1 MRSNDV
7 RRYTTLALLVAG
19 GAAVATGVG
28 RLPTLAVFVAFVVV
42 LLVHNRRS
50 LGAVAGTTAPLRSA
64 VVQAWWAP
72 IAAVLGVATVLAGIG
87 TVFEAHNLGGRIV
100 GSSVLVLFG
109 ASTLWGLVRRPR
121 HRQAGDALLLVGTLP
136 ALTFFWL
143 VVPTVAA
150 LAVWV
155 GVLTAR
161 PTGAPAAEL
170 AT

>member
-7 RRYTTLALLVAG
+7 RRYLTLTMVAAG
-19 GAAVATGVG
+19 GTAVAIGVG
-28 RLPTLAVFVAFVVV
+28 RLLTLGIVVAVGVV
-42 LLVHNRRS
+42 LLVRNRRS
-50 LGAVAGTTAPLRSA
+50 FGAVGGATAPVRHA

-100 GSSVLVLFG
+100 GSSVLLLFG
-109 ASTLWGLVRRPR
+109 ASTLWGLLRRPR
-121 HRQAGDALLLVGTLP
+121 NRQAGDALLLVGTIP
-136 ALTFFWL
+136 AFPFFWL
-143 VVPTVAA
+143 VVPPVAA
-150 LAVWV
+150 LVVWV

-161 PTGAPAAEL
+161 PAVLPAGDL